1 MNDDITKTA
10 GVEED
15 SSPTGQE
22 NVDTPK
28 TYTQAEVEALL
39 QSEADKR
46 VSAALKKQ
54 ERKNQER
61 IKEAEKLAKM
71 NETEKFQYELE
82 QREKAI
88 AEKEKALALA
98 ENKNAASKI
107 LADKGIDLALVDFV
121 VADDAETMKANIS
134 LLDRAFKE
142 SVKKEVEKRLSSNSP
157 KINLPTNENITREQA
172 KKMGIMERQRLLDN
186 NPSLYKELF
195 ES

>member
-22 NVDTPK
+22 NTDTPK

>member
-107 LADKGIDLALVDFV
+107 LADKGLDLALVDFV

>member
-172 KKMGIMERQRLLDN
+172 KKMGIMERQKLLDN

>member
-15 SSPTGQE
+15 SSATGQE
-22 NVDTPK
+22 NTDTPK

>member
-1 MNDDITKTA
+1 MNDNITNTA

-15 SSPTGQE
+15 SSTTGQE
-22 NVDTPK
+22 NTETTK

-172 KKMGIMERQRLLDN
+172 KKMGIMERQKLLDN

>member
-22 NVDTPK
+22 NTDTPK
-28 TYTQAEVEALL
+28 IYTQAEVEALL

-172 KKMGIMERQRLLDN
+172 KKMGIMERQKLLDN

>member
-22 NVDTPK
+22 NTDTPK

-134 LLDRAFKE
+134 LLDRAFKD

-157 KINLPTNENITREQA
+157 KINLPTNENITKEQA
-172 KKMGIMERQRLLDN
+172 KKMGIMERQKLLDN

>member
-22 NVDTPK
+22 NTDTPK

-107 LADKGIDLALVDFV
+107 LADKGLDLALVDFV

-172 KKMGIMERQRLLDN
+172 KKMGIMERQKLLDN

>member
-22 NVDTPK
+22 NTDTPK

-134 LLDRAFKE
+134 LLDRAFKD

-157 KINLPTNENITREQA
+157 KINLPTNENITKEQA